1 MIKLEKMSK
10 KTKKTVFISI
20 TIIYAIA
27 ITIWLIWMF
36 NKQNLFQKEFD
47 KQLSEIKDKRDSIK
61 KRESFLQDFLVI
73 DNNYILG
80 QYAKAIEAYEEITTH
95 KYKTPFEQDLIDL
108 RLNRINEILNN
119 IDTLSADIEAYR
131 FSLNKAKEEID
142 LLKQEQDSLIRIE
155 RSEKEELNQKIA
167 ELNDE
172 IKEKNRALNRK
183 EKVQV
188 ISFRNDKGNLI
199 HYLGEISE
207 GKANGG
213 GVGIWDTG
221 GLYKGNWKDNQ
232 RHGEGTYTWKD
243 GHKYEGNFVEGVREG
258 QGTYYWSSGE
268 KYEGEWKNNMRN
280 GQGVLYDKD
289 NNVSYDGLW
298 VDDKIKK

>member
-1 MIKLEKMSK
+1 MKVKQKNIVIRSATAVYVLV
-10 KTKKTVFISI
+10 TGIL
-20 TIIYAIA
+20 IIF
-27 ITIWLIWMF
+27 LF
-36 NKQNLFQKEFD
+36 NQQNKAQKEFD
-47 KQLSEIKDKRDSIK
+47 QQLSDTKLKRDSIK
-61 KRESFLQDFLVI
+61 KREAFLLDFLLI

-80 QYAKAIEAYEEITTH
+80 KYEKALDGYGDLTSH
-95 KYKTPFEQDLIDL
+95 QLKTPFEQDLIDL
-108 RLNRINEILNN
+108 RMKRINEIANN
-119 IDTLSADIEAYR
+119 VDTLSADIEAYR

-142 LLKQEQDSLIRIE
+142 ELKQKQDSLLLIE
-155 RSEKEELNQKIA
+155 HSEKEQLKEKIGQLN
-167 ELNDE
+167 EE
-172 IKEKNRALNRK
+172 IQEKNRAINRK

-188 ISFRNDKGNLI
+188 ISFRNEKGNLI
-199 HYLGEISE
+199 HYLGEVKN
-207 GKANGG
+207 GMANGG
-213 GVGIWDTG
+213 GVGIFDTG
-221 GLYKGNWKDNQ
+221 GIYKGNWKDNQ

-258 QGTYYWSSGE
+258 QGAYYWSSGE

>member
-1 MIKLEKMSK
+1 MK
-10 KTKKTVFISI
+10 KKQKKSILISLGVTYI
-20 TIIYAIA
+20 IGSLIWIIY
-27 ITIWLIWMF
+27 LF
-36 NKQNLFQKEFD
+36 SVQNSSQKEFD
-47 KQLSEIKDKRDSIK
+47 EQLREVKDKRDSIK
-61 KRESFLQDFLVI
+61 KRENFLQDFLII

-80 QYAKAIEAYEEITTH
+80 KYEKAVDGYEEISTH

-142 LLKQEQDSLIRIE
+142 LLKQEQDSLIQIE
-155 RSEKEELNQKIA
+155 RSEKEQLSQKIA
-167 ELNDE
+167 ELNE
-172 IKEKNRALNRK
+172 EVKEKNRALNRK

-188 ISFRNDKGNLI
+188 ISFRNEKGNLI
-199 HYLGEISE
+199 HYLGEISD
-207 GKANGG
+207 GMANGG

-268 KYEGEWKNNMRN
+268 KYVGEWKNNMRN
-280 GQGVLYDKD
+280 GQGTLYDRD
-289 NNVSYDGLW
+289 NNISYEGLW
-298 VDDKIKK
+298 VDDKVKK

>member
-1 MIKLEKMSK
+1 MSLNKTQKQHNLQTLERK
-10 KTKKTVFISI
+10 K
-20 TIIYAIA
+20 
-27 ITIWLIWMF
+27 
-36 NKQNLFQKEFD
+36 NL
-47 KQLSEIKDKRDSIK
+47 DSIQG
-61 KRESFLQDFLVI
+61 RESFLQDFLII

-80 QYAKAIEAYEEITTH
+80 QYEKAVEGYEEISVH

-108 RLNRINEILNN
+108 RLKRINEILNN

-142 LLKQEQDSLIRIE
+142 LLKQEQDSLIQIE
-155 RSEKEELNQKIA
+155 RSEKEELNRKIA
-167 ELNDE
+167 ELNE
-172 IKEKNRALNRK
+172 EVKEKNKALSRK

-188 ISFRNDKGNLI
+188 ISFRNEKGNLI
-199 HYLGEISE
+199 HYLGEISD
-207 GKANGG
+207 GMANGG

-268 KYEGEWKNNMRN
+268 KYVGEWKNNMRN
-280 GQGVLYDKD
+280 GQGTLYDRD
-289 NNVSYDGLW
+289 NNISYEGLW
-298 VDDKIKK
+298 VDDKVKK